1 MSFSAKDLPSSKR
14 KWKTWKRKTCDRC
27 GEVKFTRPWYSRHV
41 ILCAECIEIAEKESK
56 E

>member
-1 MSFSAKDLPSSKR
+1 MGKEHIEKLLEKKGVDKSK
-14 KWKTWKRKTCDRC
+14 C
-27 GEVKFTRPWYSRHV
+27 PWYSRHV